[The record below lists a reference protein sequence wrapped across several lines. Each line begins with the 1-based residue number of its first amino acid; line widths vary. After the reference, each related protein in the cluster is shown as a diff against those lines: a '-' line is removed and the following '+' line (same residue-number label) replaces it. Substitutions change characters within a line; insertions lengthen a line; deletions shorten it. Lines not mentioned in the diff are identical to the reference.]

1 MLPDDLVIV
10 DDNRGMASLVNML
23 GSASPA
29 LRAARAILGTE
40 QRLLL
45 CTGFPVDDGSET
57 DGPAGTIVLARA
69 LAELKR
75 DFVVVSWAEALSS
88 WALALGDLP
97 SLPIRRG
104 AAQPRLSGVA
114 ITIEVCGRAADG
126 AYYNMHGVDV
136 GSKAPWFE
144 DVVGSHALV
153 SVGDGGN
160 EFGMGSAPE
169 RWFAARTVKQP
180 ISTCDVLVVGQ
191 VSNWAALAIVAC
203 LAQLTGRG
211 LLPEPSEYQELLEQ
225 LARGGAMDG
234 VSKIVQATED
244 GFEAHRGSMTLASLQ
259 RWLDSS
265 ASTRR

>member
-1 MLPDDLVIV
+1 MLPDELVIL
-10 DDNRGMASLVNML
+10 DDNRGMSSLSGML
-23 GSASPA
+23 GPTSPA
-29 LRAARAILGTE
+29 LRAARAILTSE

-45 CTGFPVDDGSET
+45 CTGFPVNEGSET

-75 DFVVVSWAEALSS
+75 EFVVVSWAEALSS
-88 WALALGDLP
+88 WAFALGDLP
-97 SLPIRRG
+97 SMAIRRG
-104 AAQPRLSGVA
+104 AAAPPLPGVA
-114 ITIEVCGRAADG
+114 VTIEVCGRTADG
-126 AYYNMHGVDV
+126 AYYNMRGVDV

-169 RWFAARTVKQP
+169 RWFATRTVKRP

-191 VSNWAALAIVAC
+191 VSNWGALAIVAC
-203 LAQLTGRG
+203 LALLTGRR
-211 LLPEPSEYQELLEQ
+211 LLPEPNEYQELLAQ

-244 GFEAHRGSMTLASLQ
+244 GFDLGRGSTIITGLQ
-259 RWLDSS
+259 RWLD
-265 ASTRR
+265 ANPTAPP